1 MLNEQ
6 QHKFCE
12 NYVLYKNAKQSA
24 INAGYSSHTAHVQGS
39 RLMKREDILERIN
52 DLSDELTTDVDV
64 VGEIGQQYEFA
75 KRNGQTNSALK
86 ALELLSKV
94 RGTKRTEP
102 EMDPEEL
109 EESIVK
115 YFKIIGK
122 DKMYNYMRE
131 AGFGDVLP
139 HAL

>member
-12 NYVLYKNAKQSA
+12 NYVLYKNAKLSA

-39 RLMKREDILERIN
+39 RLMQREDIKERID

-64 VGEIGQQYEFA
+64 VGEIEKQYEFA

-94 RGTKRTEP
+94 RGTKKP
-102 EMDPEEL
+102 DKEMDPQEL

-115 YFKIIGK
+115 YFQIIGK
-122 DKMYNYMRE
+122 EKMYNFMRL
-131 AGFGDVLP
+131 AGFGDAP
-139 HAL
+139 QM